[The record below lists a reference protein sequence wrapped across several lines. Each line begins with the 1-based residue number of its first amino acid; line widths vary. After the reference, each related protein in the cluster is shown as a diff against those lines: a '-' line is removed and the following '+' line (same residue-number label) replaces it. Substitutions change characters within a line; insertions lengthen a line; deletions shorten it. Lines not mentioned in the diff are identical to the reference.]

1 MLLFIFAYLGGVL
14 TVLSPCIL
22 PVLPFVFTRAGQPF
36 MRAGLPMLLGMAA
49 SFALIASL
57 ATVAGGWVA
66 ALNDYGRLVAML
78 LLAGFGLL
86 LLWPGLAARLAAPV
100 AALGGRLASR
110 GEHGGVG
117 GSVLLGVAT
126 GLLWVPCAGP
136 VLGLILTGAALNG
149 ANIQT
154 GLLLLTYALGAASSL
169 ALALWAGG
177 KVFVTMKRALGIGAW
192 MRRSMGVLVLTAVGA
207 IALGLDTG
215 LLTQLSLASTNTIEQ
230 RLMDGLKLAPLTARG
245 ESSAENTAENA
256 MMAANPAMMMS
267 ADPAMMSANPAMMAA
282 DIPPAEHAALAVEG
296 MLPPLDGATQ
306 WLNSPPLNLDALR
319 GKVVLIDFWTYS
331 CINCLRAIPHVR
343 AWADKYK
350 DQGLV
355 VIGVHTPEFAFER
368 KLDNVKRAVAS
379 QQISYPVAVD
389 NSYAIWR
396 AFNNQYWPAHYF
408 VDAQGRIRHHQ
419 FGEGEYEQSER
430 IIQQLLREAGQANVA
445 SDTIRIHATGAE
457 AAPDFQNV
465 LSPETY
471 LGFQRAR
478 NFISPGGF
486 MRGGIKHYTTDAP
499 RLNEWGLRGQW
510 LVNEEHASL
519 KGAQGSISLRFHA
532 RDLHLVLG
540 PGTDGKPVR
549 FKVTID
555 GVAPGAMHGVDINA
569 DGVGVVQ
576 EERLYQ
582 LIRQRDDA
590 IGEHLFDIQFL
601 DPDVAA
607 YAFTFG

>member
-14 TVLSPCIL
+14 TMLSPCIL

-36 MRAGLPMLLGMAA
+36 MRSGLPMLVGMAA

-57 ATVAGGWVA
+57 ATVAGGWVV
-66 ALNDYGRLVAML
+66 ALNDYGRLVAMV
-78 LLAGFGLL
+78 LLAGFGVL

-100 AALGGRLASR
+100 AALGGRLLAKTDGAS
-110 GEHGGVG
+110 VG
-117 GSVLLGVAT
+117 SSALLGVAT

-149 ANIQT
+149 ANIHT
-154 GLLLLTYALGAASSL
+154 GLLLLAYALGAATSL
-169 ALALWAGG
+169 ALALLVGG
-177 KVFVTMKRALGIGAW
+177 KVFAAMKRALGIGEW
-192 MRRSMGVLVLTAVGA
+192 MRRGMGALVLTAVGA

-215 LLTQLSLASTNTIEQ
+215 LLTQLSLASTNVIEQ
-230 RLMDGLKLAPLTARG
+230 RLMDELQLSPATAQT
-245 ESSAENTAENA
+245 ENPASPA

-267 ADPAMMSANPAMMAA
+267 ADPAMMAANPAMMAA
-282 DIPPAEHAALAVEG
+282 DFSAAENTALVVEG
-296 MLPPLDGATQ
+296 TLPPLDGVTQ
-306 WLNSPPLNLDALR
+306 WLNSPPLTVQSLR

-343 AWADKYK
+343 AWAEKYK

-368 KLDNVKRAVAS
+368 NINNVKRAIAS

-396 AFNNQYWPAHYF
+396 AFSNQYWPAHYF
-408 VDAQGRIRHHQ
+408 IDAEGKIRAHH

-430 IIQQLLREAGQANVA
+430 ILQQLLREAGQSNVA
-445 SDTIRIHATGAE
+445 DDVITVVATGTE

-486 MRGGIKHYTTDAP
+486 LRGGIKHYTTDAP
-499 RLNEWGLRGQW
+499 RLNEWGLSGQW
-510 LVNEEHASL
+510 QVNEEHASL
-519 KGAQGSISLRFHA
+519 KGTSGGITFRFHA

-540 PGTDGKPVR
+540 PGVDGKPVR

-555 GVAPGAMHGVDINA
+555 GMPPGAAHGVDINA
-569 DGVGVVQ
+569 DGEGVVQ

-582 LIRQRDDA
+582 LIRQSSDA
-590 IGEHLFDIQFL
+590 IGEHRFDIQFL
-601 DPDVAA
+601 DPGVHA